1 VSTEE
6 PPHNEPS
13 IRAAPT
19 FEEVPQVAAFPHAR
33 IARVVRAHG
42 ALDESGLPRGPPAAE
57 QTGTIHGQLALAVP
71 LSSSTSVHRMS
82 YTQPHSRS
90 VADPRWS
97 LTAMGWKFADM
108 LREGRFTSAE
118 QAAGWVE
125 RNVGGSAACGTA
137 APAPA
142 TAATVAAAPE
152 NK

>member
-1 VSTEE
+1 VD
-6 PPHNEPS
+6 NGM
-13 IRAAPT
+13 
-19 FEEVPQVAAFPHAR
+19 
-33 IARVVRAHG
+33 HG
-42 ALDESGLPRGPPAAE
+42 GDIG
-57 QTGTIHGQLALAVP
+57 
-71 LSSSTSVHRMS
+71 MS
-82 YTQPHSRS
+82 MEDLR
-90 VADPRWS
+90 

-108 LREGRFTSAE
+108 LREGRLTSAE